1 MMLSGPAADPDQPGG
16 LIFGVSE
23 VSTLICDLLDDARL
37 QEIWVRGEVT
47 NYKNHSSGHHYF
59 SLSEG
64 GERSSALINCVMW
77 RSCAAELRF
86 APRNGMGVLA
96 FGTLEVY
103 EPHGRYQLIVRRLL
117 PAGAGERHLMVE
129 RWKRELDAEGLFS

>member
-1 MMLSGPAADPDQPGG
+1 MMLSGPAADPDQPGA

-64 GERSSALINCVMW
+64 G
-77 RSCAAELRF
+77 
-86 APRNGMGVLA
+86 
-96 FGTLEVY
+96 
-103 EPHGRYQLIVRRLL
+103 
-117 PAGAGERHLMVE
+117 
-129 RWKRELDAEGLFS
+129 